1 MTNFLKS
8 AISNAKCGYKT
19 TILGVV
25 LLISAIMS
33 IFNTE
38 ATWMEITPIVLIG
51 VGLIISPDKIKDKI
65 NNKDI

>member
-19 TILGVV
+19 TILGIII
-25 LLISAIMS
+25 LISAIIS
-33 IFNTE
+33 IFMTQ
-38 ATWMEITPIVLIG
+38 ATWMEITPIVIIG
-51 VGLIISPDKIKDKI
+51 IGLIISPDKITDKI